1 MRVRELKELPDL
13 MPVVEIVRQGKTRV
27 LMGATRPLPEPDF
40 GEVLIRVAAAGV
52 NRPDVMQRKGL
63 YPPPA
68 GASDLPGLEVA
79 GEVVAL
85 CLLYTSDAADE

>member
-40 GEVLIRVAAAGV
+40 GEVLIRC
-52 NRPDVMQRKGL
+52 RRK
-63 YPPPA
+63 
-68 GASDLPGLEVA
+68 SKFPGRRKNLKNTVE
-79 GEVVAL
+79 
-85 CLLYTSDAADE
+85 